1 MPASLRMELHQVWAV
16 LEECLAA
23 GVLGVSMGLAYAPE
37 FEYDQKGAVQAL
49 SPLKGT
55 QIPIVTHIR
64 NEGDGILPALE
75 EVIGIA
81 EELQI
86 PLHVSHMK
94 CIGKKN
100 WGETPVKIL
109 KLLDQAERR
118 GVKVDLTCTLILQVL
133 PSWFTFCLP
142 KARKAELRRSSTGC
156 QIRITEKN

>member
-1 MPASLRMELHQVWAV
+1 M
-16 LEECLAA
+16 
-23 GVLGVSMGLAYAPE
+23 
-37 FEYDQKGAVQAL
+37 QAL

-118 GVKVDLTCTLILQVL
+118 GVKVDFDLYPYLTGSTQLVHLLPPQSQKGGTEAIIRRLSDPDYRKELTRVL
-133 PSWFTFCLP
+133 KTP
-142 KARKAELRRSSTGC
+142 
-156 QIRITEKN
+156 